1 MYCRRKGV
9 FHDQMSAFPKLGEH
23 RILVAGMLKVTGLL
37 SRNLW
42 WMIEESWNQNS
53 RLEYEK
59 THKSTSSLYL
69 ECSVRQRELDAWPRG
84 WVNILG
90 VW

>member
-1 MYCRRKGV
+1 
-9 FHDQMSAFPKLGEH
+9 
-23 RILVAGMLKVTGLL
+23 MLKVTDLL

-42 WMIEESWNQNS
+42 WMTEESWNQNS
-53 RLEYEK
+53 RSEYEK

-84 WVNILG
+84 WVNILR
-90 VW
+90 VWWLARESCCSDKGKSLL